1 MTHYHDEWTE
11 IGKRCSA
18 GRRSVWVRFLFR
30 DGEHNVI
37 TPGVV
42 EAIELKAGREGND
55 VELRITRENPQFA
68 ELLDLFL
75 TAHFAATT

>member
-1 MTHYHDEWTE
+1 MNDGFHDDWTE

-18 GRRSVWVRFLFR
+18 GRRSMWVRFVFR
-30 DGEHNVI
+30 SVDGAI
-37 TPGVV
+37 DPSVV
-42 EAIELKAGREGND
+42 DAVELKAGREGND
-55 VELRITRENPQFA
+55 FEMRITCENPQFA